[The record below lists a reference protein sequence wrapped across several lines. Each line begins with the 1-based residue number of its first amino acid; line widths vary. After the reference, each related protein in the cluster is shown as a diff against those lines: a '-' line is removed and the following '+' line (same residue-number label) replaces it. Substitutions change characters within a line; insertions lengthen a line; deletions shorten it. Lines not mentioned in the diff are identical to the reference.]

1 MEILSSNEKSD
12 RSQPLG
18 LGRRQVDVSMP
29 RFHDALNTVAG
40 VSSPLWMLEPSFQA
54 LIEERF

>member
-18 LGRRQVDVSMP
+18 LGRRQVDVSIP
-29 RFHDALNTVAG
+29 QFHDALK
-40 VSSPLWMLEPSFQA
+40 SC
-54 LIEERF
+54 